1 MEQNALTVVNGLEP
15 VFRGL
20 ITRERNTVDSVEK
33 SIIDF
38 VIVSQDIVKN
48 ISSIMIYEERR
59 YVLTKLSKTKK
70 GVIKNKSDHNIFVT

>member
-1 MEQNALTVVNGLEP
+1 MERNGLIVVNGLEQL
-15 VFRGL
+15 FRGL

-38 VIVSQDIVKN
+38 VIVSQDIVKD
-48 ISSIMIYEERR
+48 ISSIMIYEEHR

-70 GVIKNKSDHNIFVT
+70 GVIKTKSNHKIIVT